1 MEKCPTCDNY
11 ITFNTKCIC
20 GQPFIY
26 YTCSCGY
33 DSSKVNYAFTTNTI
47 DYTKEYLAI
56 NDRTS

>member
-20 GQPFIY
+20 STF
-26 YTCSCGY
+26 
-33 DSSKVNYAFTTNTI
+33 YAFTTNTV